1 MYKFLIQQCWEDSY
15 SLKNYLTAHH
25 FIQENPSQ
33 LSPFCDETVY
43 LYFFQI
49 LLIKNQF
56 NLMGKKIRFC
66 SAPGT
71 IIIHINHV
79 PIAQVN

>member
-15 SLKNYLTAHH
+15 SLKNDLTSHH
-25 FIQENPSQ
+25 FIQQNPSQ
-33 LSPFCDETVY
+33 LSPFSDEAVY
-43 LYFFQI
+43 LYFSDPLDQEST
-49 LLIKNQF
+49 QF
-56 NLMGKKIRFC
+56 AGKKKIRFC